1 MGKLCA
7 VVSKNFFGLTAA
19 GQAQATSSCTMPF
32 ARSQAASLYS
42 VQGNGTV
49 LMHETA
55 VSSFF
60 CQHGVRGASYIIT
73 HGVLRACA
81 CVLKEKKTEN
91 KDPTQ
96 KLVFK
101 LKTRRG

>member
-60 CQHGVRGASYIIT
+60 CQHGVPGASYIIT
-73 HGVLRACA
+73 HGVFRACA
-81 CVLKEKKTEN
+81 CVLKEKKDRKQGPHT
-91 KDPTQ
+91 
-96 KLVFK
+96 
-101 LKTRRG
+101 KTSL